1 MRIRILVIGMWA
13 LSACRSD
20 NPVAGERFEINAVEE
35 DSRSYCDDDDGGSE
49 LSFTLAGEIDVFN
62 SEGSGGSGGE
72 KQHTGTV
79 SKFNLKASL
88 TCAEGQPASIALTPI
103 GDAGDTGK
111 VSYKYLDNGIETDDT
126 ADLTFDDMKSATL
139 ASDPPIV
146 HADHRLYS
154 WFGYDD
160 SEKLRVVLQKEEGL
174 DDMLRDNFQVRS
186 YILHEVI
193 FGDGTGKTANLR
205 LHLPEES

>member
-35 DSRSYCDDDDGGSE
+35 DNRSYCDYDGSGSE

-62 SEGSGGSGGE
+62 SDGE
-72 KQHTGTV
+72 ELHTGTV

-88 TCAEGQPASIALTPI
+88 TCAEGQHDSIALTPI
-103 GDAGDTGK
+103 GNAGDTDN
-111 VSYKYLDNGIETDDT
+111 VSYKYDDDSGTETEAT
-126 ADLTFDDMKSATL
+126 ARDLNFEMKSATL
-139 ASDPPIV
+139 ASDPPLV

-160 SEKLRVVLQKEEGL
+160 SKKVRVVLQKEEGL
-174 DDMLRDNFQVRS
+174 DDMLKDDFQVRS
-186 YILHEVI
+186 YILHKVI

-205 LHLPEES
+205 LHLPEGS